1 MEMDEDF
8 LEAHDLDFF
17 AYFEDGLLGHF
28 ATAGQGFVPE
38 LVKSSI
44 ENYERVYDY
53 VDSLGENFGFK
64 VIDRNVPEFNATA
77 QRDRYLKSFSI
88 MAKKGFFSYDYR
100 GDRYQL
106 IVAPQIGRRISEVP
120 SDIGSALAAL
130 SLSTSENIE
139 LISSNFFKLDLN

>member
-1 MEMDEDF
+1 
-8 LEAHDLDFF
+8 
-17 AYFEDGLLGHF
+17 
-28 ATAGQGFVPE
+28 
-38 LVKSSI
+38 
-44 ENYERVYDY
+44 
-53 VDSLGENFGFK
+53 
-64 VIDRNVPEFNATA
+64 
-77 QRDRYLKSFSI
+77 

-100 GDRYQL
+100 GDRYKL